1 MGGDSA
7 NISFSGGAGVG
18 SLSSAAAQTLRMEAK
33 LEGGGKPPQ
42 HSRST
47 SSSGST
53 GNGHANG
60 HGSERRASL
69 AAGARGGKPP
79 PPPHPFAHVMS
90 YDEATKLRQQ
100 TCASPASSDD
110 EQTAAT
116 SEMTGSTE
124 SMRSARGPDRNVYKS
139 PASSSSRR
147 RLVGAATGTK
157 RRHHSKS
164 SSSSSSSSSPHHV
177 PKGLKN
183 VGNTCYANAA
193 LQCLLSTALTHAL
206 LDPTQAVIF
215 RRYSSNQN
223 ILAQG
228 SGSVDSA
235 EDDNYEYESEIGLN
249 IDGDNGVELA
259 PSPSEEEKEKK
270 REERRLKKEAK
281 RKEKEKEELRETCRW
296 LTGELTDITRD
307 CTTFQEPPKKV
318 EPPPSGLFGGFLTI
332 AGHTPLL
339 EKKAK
344 VVDPGSITRNVH
356 KISSTLRPYQQEDA
370 HEFLRSLLST
380 LTMEGQNRQLS
391 ALFDGLLES
400 SVTCQTC
407 GYSSLTRDR
416 YMDLSLDIADASISN
431 LTDALRHFT
440 KTETLDANN
449 KVDCRKCH
457 ERQIAT
463 KGLRLATAPTIL
475 VCHLKRFAC
484 NMYGQQIRLNKDV
497 AFPLQLDIG
506 KCMSKANRSTPQP
519 YQLVG
524 VLVHAG
530 RSCDSGH
537 YYSFVRSGDRWYKCN
552 DATVTEVNVDIVLK
566 QKAYMLMYE
575 VEGMRKKHDCESY
588 GKYHP
593 EPNHSAPPLKNSSS
607 FEKSSGKRKM
617 HVRSQSAPRPFRE
630 PSPVRSERF
639 PIPFASPPLEA
650 GLTTDG
656 NTSEANDSATNVSVS
671 DALASVLGACLSVAC
686 FCGTSAS
693 YVPEQVRCPTQS
705 WDPEADSHCTADGEG
720 GIPMQCLPSANATA
734 CCNDKKMS
742 PERTSSTKDD
752 RPPLSPPRT
761 TSKKTVQAMLSRGQS
776 TGNLSSLALLEAND
790 NSRPTMNPSRP
801 TETAPPTES
810 SAPAIE
816 PSSPGKKSDPAEPL
830 LPPSPSKASPLKKSS
845 SPTNGGSGSGSGGH
859 RKNDPS
865 PSKKHRRKKK
875 KQHSHFPMA
884 DDYTGSDNKLKGI
897 DILKKK
903 EKKSRRK
910 SSSHMHSGDVKT
922 DRPPLPKDNSI

>member
-7 NISFSGGAGVG
+7 TKSFSGGTGVG
-18 SLSSAAAQTLRMEAK
+18 SLSSAAAQTLRMEAN

-42 HSRST
+42 HSHSA
-47 SSSGST
+47 SSGGST
-53 GNGHANG
+53 DNGLANG
-60 HGSERRASL
+60 HGSERKASL

-100 TCASPASSDD
+100 SASPASSDD

-124 SMRSARGPDRNVYKS
+124 STRSARAPDGNVYKP

-147 RLVGAATGTK
+147 R
-157 RRHHSKS
+157 HHK
-164 SSSSSSSSSPHHV
+164 SSSSSPHHV

-235 EDDNYEYESEIGLN
+235 ENDNYEYESEIGLD
-249 IDGDNGVELA
+249 IDEDNGVDLA
-259 PSPSEEEKEKK
+259 PSPSEEQKEKK

-356 KISSTLRPYQQEDA
+356 KLSSTLRPYQQEDA

-407 GYSSLTRDR
+407 DYSSLTRDR

-457 ERQIAT
+457 QRQIAT

-630 PSPVRSERF
+630 PSPVRNERF
-639 PIPFASPPLEA
+639 PTPFASPPLEA

-656 NTSEANDSATNVSVS
+656 NTSEASDSATNVSVS
-671 DALASVLGACLSVAC
+671 DALASVFGACLSVAS

-693 YVPEQVRCPTQS
+693 YVPECPTQS
-705 WDPEADSHCTADGEG
+705 WDPEADSHCSADGEG
-720 GIPMQCLPSANATA
+720 GITIQCLPSANATA
-734 CCNDKKMS
+734 CCNDDKKMS
-742 PERTSSTKDD
+742 PKRTSSTKVD

-761 TSKKTVQAMLSRGQS
+761 SSKKSVQAMLSRGQS
-776 TGNLSSLALLEAND
+776 TGNLPSLASLEAND
-790 NSRPTMNPSRP
+790 NSRPTTSPSRP

-810 SAPAIE
+810 PTLAIE

-830 LPPSPSKASPLKKSS
+830 LSPSPSKASPLKKSS
-845 SPTNGGSGSGSGGH
+845 SPTNGGSRSGSGGH

-875 KQHSHFPMA
+875 KQQSHFPMA
-884 DDYTGSDNKLKGI
+884 DDYTGSSDNKVKGI

-910 SSSHMHSGDVKT
+910 ISSHSGDVKT
-922 DRPPLPKDNSI
+922 DRSPLPKDNSI